1 MAFNKSENEAIVS
14 TGLSN
19 ASRGMPADQS
29 LGTLFE
35 GVGNALQSGL
45 NAYDESTKVKIQ
57 MAADQAVNGPNG
69 AVAGATPDANG
80 NLPPGSDAYL
90 GNIAGLKNALSQ
102 GLISKNVY
110 DTRLAV
116 EAKRLRSSVPA
127 GYGPMVDQAL
137 SAASGSSMANQALQT
152 RLATIDELQRQGSKE
167 VNDAKDWMLKS
178 DVNDLLRDPVVMET
192 FRRRSGGMTVDQMV
206 QNPDPAQFANLQLSV
221 AQRKAVKSEFD
232 LWEME
237 TKRGAKVTTDGASLA
252 VDKILVDSI
261 YSNVDGPMNDYL
273 GKLAEYQKPG
283 SDGGIDISGEERT
296 EITALF
302 AKVKIDAYGRL
313 NKSFIEGRVGDTD
326 RGAMK
331 TRLDD
336 SLKVYED
343 ALVSEDFGLLNAL
356 VKSNGQN
363 MEVALK
369 KLYGTDRV
377 AAAMAVGKKSGLPD
391 QVLSS
396 LYEQYGTGTG
406 TEATLLDAGTALAVA
421 SGTKSFSETTD
432 TLGDT
437 RENAAPAV
445 KGLMG
450 NLSKILNTPVN
461 TPEGV
466 AAAAINIF
474 SSKNQDMLSRIDP
487 ANRVAAFEQLLSPVV
502 IQKLTES
509 GNAEALEF
517 AQQWGIKQFDA
528 ISKYAK
534 DTTYSGQQD
543 RYGVNIT
550 FDGKQFV
557 AVGRKSTTSEFMTSM
572 TSGVWEAGAE
582 NKVYKAVSD
591 LNRYI
596 KVMEPLWAKDGDT
609 PGVALSR
616 MQWEDINNIG
626 KTPPLM
632 KQLGDA
638 IWNSISGTDGKQSN
652 AGAIS
657 GTAQASTQKGMKV
670 ATNAELTANAAIGNE
685 AIAGAADLSPNPS
698 AAELKGLPSAKV
710 MQTAAKQLGMN
721 ERDQN
726 TAIKEYLRNGGVN
739 LDPAQ
744 TAWCAAYV
752 NATLAHHGMKGTGS
766 NLARS
771 FLQYGEKIDTPDE
784 GDIVVFSRGKEGSGQ
799 GHVGFFKGYDDN
811 GDILVLG
818 GNQGD
823 SVSVKAYDK
832 KKLLGYRRIPGHNQG
847 TSPENMQASAN

>member
-296 EITALF
+296 QITALF

-377 AAAMAVGKKSGLPD
+377 AAAMAVGKKAGFPD
-391 QVLSS
+391 QVMSS
-396 LYEQYGTGTG
+396 LYGQYGTGTG

-421 SGTKSFSETTD
+421 SGIKSFSETTD

-502 IQKLTES
+502 IKKLQDS

-534 DTTYSGQQD
+534 DTVYSGQRD
-543 RYGVNIT
+543 RYSVDVT

-557 AVGRKSTTSEFMTSM
+557 AVPRRSTTSEVMTSM
-572 TSGVWEAGAE
+572 TSGVWEAGAKS
-582 NKVYKAVSD
+582 KVDKAVGD

-596 KVMEPLWAKDGDT
+596 KVMEPLWAKDGDS

-638 IWNSISGTDGKQSN
+638 IWNSIQGGDKVSDKSLSDLIVSP
-652 AGAIS
+652 AGAS
-657 GTAQASTQKGMKV
+657 VPKGEKV
-670 ATNAELTANAAIGNE
+670 ATNAELTSQASGPGYSKVVAAGKGWTTVENADGSQVTRHGSRNWRNNNPGNIEHGDFAKGQGAVGTDGRFAVFPTLE
-685 AIAGAADLSPNPS
+685 AGRKAKEELLFNGKNYRGKTVMEAVNRWAPPFENDTGAYARSLAEAAGVSVDTPMSSLNPEQRKRLL
-698 AAELKGLPSAKV
+698 AQMEKV
-710 MQTAAKQLGMN
+710 EGFKPG
-721 ERDQN
+721 
-726 TAIKEYLRNGGVN
+726 KEYAV
-739 LDPAQ
+739 
-744 TAWCAAYV
+744 AA
-752 NATLAHHGMKGTGS
+752 N
-766 NLARS
+766 
-771 FLQYGEKIDTPDE
+771 ED
-784 GDIVVFSRGKEGSGQ
+784 
-799 GHVGFFKGYDDN
+799 
-811 GDILVLG
+811 
-818 GNQGD
+818 
-823 SVSVKAYDK
+823 
-832 KKLLGYRRIPGHNQG
+832 
-847 TSPENMQASAN
+847 